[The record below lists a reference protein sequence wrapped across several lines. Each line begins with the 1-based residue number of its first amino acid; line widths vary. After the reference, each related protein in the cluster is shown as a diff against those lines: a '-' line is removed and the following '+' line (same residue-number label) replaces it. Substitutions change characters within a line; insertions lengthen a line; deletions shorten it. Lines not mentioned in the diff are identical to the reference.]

1 MLLQFEKFD
10 KFSNSFDIA
19 MLALGVRTAL
29 SKQLTSS
36 CRAVGLHT
44 EPQSGR
50 TPHLALSSESDAGRP
65 RHHKQAG
72 AHRCHPHCLSRPSLH
87 RCLHGSG
94 VWHDSSGQRGR
105 QQRGQSDRGVEQHS
119 FLLSDQTQLMSP
131 PVGEFGRGRLKWGK
145 IFWVTCLQHT
155 FDRVKSRE
163 SRGWRRERE
172 KCWTTELRRKL
183 SRKWEWNKTE
193 VSCSLG
199 LKERSA
205 LTSS

>member
-1 MLLQFEKFD
+1 MEKNFLLQFEKFD

-50 TPHLALSSESDAGRP
+50 TPHLALSSESDAGRL

-131 PVGEFGRGRLKWGK
+131 PVR
-145 IFWVTCLQHT
+145 
-155 FDRVKSRE
+155 RV
-163 SRGWRRERE
+163 WERE
-172 KCWTTELRRKL
+172 IKVRKDLLGDL
-183 SRKWEWNKTE
+183 S
-193 VSCSLG
+193 
-199 LKERSA
+199 SA
-205 LTSS
+205 HFWQSEKPWI